1 LSKLKWDVN
10 LVVPHDYLEPVYRL
24 LLMLQQEDKKI
35 ETDHGEESSAHLH
48 GMTPDRSCSSPP
60 PDVKNDVVV
69 VGNAEMA
76 ATLVYRSSQFG
87 FRHPPRSV
95 ASASIIL
102 AIRACQSSEEG
113 AGSTPTPLDW
123 SRLLSPGL
131 RQRLCLTTA
140 EDEDEL
146 RDCCNEMEKLLWN
159 DLPKSPSQKKD
170 ETAATSITTAKG
182 HTPVTPPPSLSS
194 NSSPFKI
201 RYHCYKLSQ
210 ILCKCSHLGLFEIIF
225 LVTCNVKLE
234 ERKGHM
240 ICDTKHLMN

>member
-1 LSKLKWDVN
+1 
-10 LVVPHDYLEPVYRL
+10 
-24 LLMLQQEDKKI
+24 MLQREEGKI
-35 ETDHGEESSAHLH
+35 ETDHGEETCSAHLH
-48 GMTPDRSCSSPP
+48 GMTPDRSGSSPPP

-69 VGNAEMA
+69 VGNAETA

-113 AGSTPTPLDW
+113 AGSSSTPLDW
-123 SRLLSPGL
+123 PRLLSPGL

-146 RDCCNEMEKLLWN
+146 RDCCNEMETLLWN
-159 DLPKSPSQKKD
+159 DMPKSPSQKKD
-170 ETAATSITTAKG
+170 ETAATSRTLATG
-182 HTPVTPPPSLSS
+182 QTPVTPPPPLSA

-201 RYHCYKLSQ
+201 RYQYYKLSQ
-210 ILCKCSHLGLFEIIF
+210 TVFLKNLDIF
-225 LVTCNVKLE
+225 V
-234 ERKGHM
+234 M
-240 ICDTKHLMN
+240 FF